1 MKTILKL
8 VLILPL
14 CFLIATV
21 QAGGLS
27 MPTPKRVGPPEVESV
42 TIDKLRIE
50 AIHWGKERG
59 LPQNGGYIL
68 VRDIDSGKELW
79 TLRVYRID
87 YDEKMESDV
96 QDIFIE
102 RLSKGATPGTVEVV
116 DENGRHFE
124 VDLQARSAKRHE

>member
-1 MKTILKL
+1 
-8 VLILPL
+8 
-14 CFLIATV
+14 
-21 QAGGLS
+21 
-27 MPTPKRVGPPEVESV
+27 MPAPKRVAPPEVAPV
-42 TIDKLRIE
+42 TIGKLRIE

-68 VRDIDSGKELW
+68 ARDIDSGKELW
-79 TLRVYRID
+79 TLRVYHID

-102 RLSKGATPGTVEVV
+102 RLSRGASGGTVEVV

-124 VDLQARSAKRHE
+124 VDLQARSVKRHE